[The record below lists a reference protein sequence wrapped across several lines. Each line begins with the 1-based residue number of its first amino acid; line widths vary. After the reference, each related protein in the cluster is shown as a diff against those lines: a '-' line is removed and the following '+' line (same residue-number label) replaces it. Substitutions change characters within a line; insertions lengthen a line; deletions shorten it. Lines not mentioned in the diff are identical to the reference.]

1 MIQNKLSVLSQAG
14 LAKDDFSSAESAVL
28 TAKVSKDFTII
39 IGPLLKLLCGLSYV
53 AIPCVTV
60 QIILTVES
68 L

>member
-1 MIQNKLSVLSQAG
+1 MHRPLIQNKLSVLSQAG

-39 IGPLLKLLCGLSYV
+39 IGPLLKLV
-53 AIPCVTV
+53 AYSMCDRLNNINSR
-60 QIILTVES
+60 ES